1 MAWRVAGAGARDDTV
16 PTLASFARRLNA
28 PARAPAL
35 PALLFLTERSRIADP
50 LAVAARLPPG
60 AGVILRDYDAPG
72 RRALAASV
80 ADAARARGLC
90 LLVGGDGDL
99 ARDLGAAGLHLPERR
114 MAEAPRWRGRHPD
127 WLITVS
133 AHSRQAL
140 RAALLLG
147 ADAALL
153 GPVFATAS
161 HPGAA
166 PLGVP
171 RLRAL
176 AHASPLP
183 VIALGGL
190 NADNVARLG
199 GAPIAGIAAI
209 GGLARELLPT
219 GS

>member
-1 MAWRVAGAGARDDTV
+1 M

-35 PALLFLTERSRIADP
+35 PALLFLTERARIADP

-72 RRALAASV
+72 RRALAASLAAV
-80 ADAARARGLC
+80 ARARGLR

-114 MAEAPRWRGRHPD
+114 MAEAPRWRSRHPD

-140 RAALLLG
+140 RAAHLLG

-219 GS
+219 SAPTRA